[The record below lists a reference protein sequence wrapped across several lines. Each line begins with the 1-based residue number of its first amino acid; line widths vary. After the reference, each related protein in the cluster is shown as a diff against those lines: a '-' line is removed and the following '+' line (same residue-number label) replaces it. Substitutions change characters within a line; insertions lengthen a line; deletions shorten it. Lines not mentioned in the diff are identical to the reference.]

1 VNHTSAFLTGAGGRQ
16 IFWRTWTPD
25 AARTAVV
32 VLAHG
37 AGEHSG
43 RYEHVAARLVAAGYA
58 VYALD
63 HRGHG
68 RSEGPRALIERVDLA
83 VADLDQL
90 VVLAGVANPGAPV
103 FLLGHSMGAMIA
115 LRYAPV
121 HQDRLSGLILSG
133 ALAAL
138 KDVPAPLRLI
148 GRLLSAVAPRTPL
161 IAIDPAQVSRD
172 PAVVEDYRNDPL
184 VHHGKLPARTAA
196 EIADTV
202 GALPS
207 TVGAITVPTLIMY
220 GTADG
225 LCPPAG
231 SVMLG
236 ERIGSA
242 DRTVRAYDG
251 LFHEI
256 LNEPERE
263 TVLDDICGWLSA
275 RAAAPDRDPA
285 GSSRS

>member
-1 VNHTSAFLTGAGGRQ
+1 VNQTSAALTGARGRQ

-25 AARTAVV
+25 GAPAAVV

-43 RYEHVAARLVAAGYA
+43 RYEHVAARLVQSGYA

-68 RSEGPRALIERVDLA
+68 RSEGPRALLERVDLA

-90 VVLAGVANPGAPV
+90 VVLAGTAYPGAPV

-115 LRYAPV
+115 LRYAAV
-121 HQDRLSGLILSG
+121 HQDRLTGLILSG

-138 KDVPAPLRLI
+138 EPVPPALRLI
-148 GRLLSAVAPRTPL
+148 GQLLSAVAPRTPL
-161 IAIDPAQVSRD
+161 IAIDPALVSRD
-172 PAVVEDYRNDPL
+172 PAVVDAYRNDPL
-184 VHHGKLPARTAA
+184 VCHGKLPARTAA

-202 GALPS
+202 AALPG
-207 TVGAITVPTLIMY
+207 TVGAIRVPTLILY
-220 GTADG
+220 GTADR

-236 ERIGSA
+236 ERVGSA
-242 DRTVRAYDG
+242 DRTVKAYEG

-256 LNEPERE
+256 FNEPERDA
-263 TVLDDICGWLSA
+263 VLDDVCGWLSA
-275 RAAAPDRDPA
+275 RAGAPTDAA

>member
-1 VNHTSAFLTGAGGRQ
+1 VNQTSAFLTGAGGRRT
-16 IFWRTWTPD
+16 FWRTWTPD
-25 AARTAVV
+25 DAPPAVV

-43 RYEHVAARLVAAGYA
+43 RYEHVAERLVDAGYA

-68 RSEGPRALIERVDLA
+68 RSDGPRALIERVDLA

-90 VVLAGVANPGAPV
+90 VVLAVVANPGVPV
-103 FLLGHSMGAMIA
+103 FLLGHSMGAMIG
-115 LRYAPV
+115 LRYTAI
-121 HQDRLSGLILSG
+121 HQDRLAGLILSG

-138 KDVPAPLRLI
+138 EEVPAALRMI
-148 GRLLSAVAPRTPL
+148 GKLLSAVAPRTPL
-161 IAIDPAQVSRD
+161 IAIDPSLLSRD
-172 PAVVEDYRNDPL
+172 PAVVEAYRRDPL

-202 GALPS
+202 EALPG
-207 TVGAITVPTLIMY
+207 TVGVITVPALILY
-220 GTADG
+220 GTADR

-236 ERIGSA
+236 ERVGSA
-242 DRTVRAYDG
+242 DRTVKAYDG

-256 LNEPERE
+256 FNEPERE
-263 TVLDDICGWLSA
+263 AVLDDVCGWLSA
-275 RAAAPDRDPA
+275 RAGAPEPDAA

>member
-1 VNHTSAFLTGAGGRQ
+1 VNESSAFLTGAGGRQ
-16 IFWRTWTPD
+16 IFWRAWTAD
-25 AARTAVV
+25 APPTAMV
-32 VLAHG
+32 VLSHG

-43 RYEHVAARLVAAGYA
+43 RYEHVAARLVSAGYA

-68 RSEGPRALIERVDLA
+68 RSEGPRALLERVDLA

-90 VVLAGVANPGAPV
+90 VVLARSAHPGTPV

-115 LRYAPV
+115 LRYAAV
-121 HQDRLSGLILSG
+121 HQDRLSGLIVTG
-133 ALAAL
+133 ALAAVD
-138 KDVPAPLRLI
+138 DVPAALRLI
-148 GRLLSAVAPRTPL
+148 GRVLSAVAPRTPL
-161 IAIDPAQVSRD
+161 IAIDPALVSRD
-172 PAVVEDYRNDPL
+172 PVVVDDYRNDPL
-184 VHHGKLPARTAA
+184 VYHGKLPARTAA

-202 GALPS
+202 QALPV
-207 TVGAITVPTLIMY
+207 TVGAISVPTLIMY

-236 ERIGSA
+236 ERIGSP
-242 DRTVRAYDG
+242 DRTVKAYDG

-263 TVLDDICGWLSA
+263 AVLDDICEWLSA
-275 RAAAPDRDPA
+275 RTVAPRPDPA

>member
-1 VNHTSAFLTGAGGRQ
+1 MRQTSAALTGARGRQ
-16 IFWRTWTPD
+16 IFWQTWTPD
-25 AARTAVV
+25 AAPAAVV

-43 RYEHVAARLVAAGYA
+43 RYEHVAARLVDAGYA

-90 VVLAGVANPGAPV
+90 VVLAVAAHPGAPV

-115 LRYAPV
+115 LRYTAV
-121 HQDRLSGLILSG
+121 HQDRLAGLILSG

-138 KDVPAPLRLI
+138 ESVPPALRLI
-148 GRLLSAVAPRTPL
+148 GRLLSAIAPRTPL
-161 IAIDPAQVSRD
+161 IAIDPSLVSRD
-172 PAVVEDYRNDPL
+172 PAVVDAYRNDPL
-184 VHHGKLPARTAA
+184 VCHGKLPARTAA

-202 GALPS
+202 AALPA
-207 TVGAITVPTLIMY
+207 TVGVITVPTLILY
-220 GTADG
+220 GTADR
-225 LCPPAG
+225 LCPPHG
-231 SVMLG
+231 SVMIG
-236 ERIGSA
+236 ERVGSA
-242 DRTVRAYDG
+242 DRTIKAYEG

-256 LNEPERE
+256 FNEPERDA
-263 TVLDDICGWLSA
+263 VLDDVCDWLSA
-275 RAAAPDRDPA
+275 RAGAREPDAA